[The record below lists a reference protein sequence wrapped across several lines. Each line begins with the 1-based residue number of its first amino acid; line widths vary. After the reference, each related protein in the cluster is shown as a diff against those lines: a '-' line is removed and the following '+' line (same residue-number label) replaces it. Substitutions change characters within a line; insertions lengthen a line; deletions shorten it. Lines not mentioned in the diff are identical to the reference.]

1 MRELSLSEKVILE
14 LLSKALNG
22 NLQTNIDNEII
33 ARADWDAI
41 GLISSHH
48 AVTPM
53 VFDGLSQ
60 FKGAIPK
67 DIYSKWY
74 SHVLKILSQNAVVQ
88 SAQQELI
95 DVLGGKYDYVILKGL
110 AAAAYYPKPEL
121 RGLGDV
127 DFLVA
132 KEKVTEIT
140 DLIVNNGYINYLD
153 NERHITF
160 KKPNKMLELH
170 REIPGVPYGEK
181 GKTVNKFVS
190 NIFEKSVQVTVL
202 GSSFKMPA
210 DMHHGTV
217 LLLHTAH
224 HLVSEG
230 LGLRHLCDW
239 ACFVNKTADNG
250 FWQAEFLPFLKEIG
264 MYNFACILTKTC
276 AEYLKITCPLWAE
289 AADEALCDKLM
300 EDILTGGNFGELDKT
315 RQGSGMMIS
324 EHAKGGTKNSKAYNL
339 FRALHTSMRTV
350 YPVLDKAPYL
360 YPFIFVWR
368 IIKYIFKMLKGER
381 PSLISAAKKADER
394 KELYD
399 KLKIFED

>member
-1 MRELSLSEKVILE
+1 MREFSLSEKIILE
-14 LLSKALNG
+14 LLSLSLNG
-22 NLQTNIDNEII
+22 NSHTNIDNEII
-33 ARADWDAI
+33 SRADWDTI

-48 AVTPM
+48 AITPM
-53 VFDGLSQ
+53 VFDQ
-60 FKGAIPK
+60 MANYKNVIPK
-67 DIYSKWY
+67 DIYVKWY
-74 SHVLKILSQNAVVQ
+74 GHILKVLSQNSVVQ
-88 SAQQELI
+88 GAQQELTA
-95 DVLGGKYDYVILKGL
+95 VLGEKYDYVILKGL

-127 DFLVA
+127 DFLVSH
-132 KEKVTEIT
+132 EKVAEIT
-140 DLIVNNGYINYLD
+140 DLIVKDGYENYLD

-160 KKPNKMLELH
+160 KKTGKMLELH

-190 NIFEKSVQVTVL
+190 DIFEKSVEISIL

-210 DMHHGTV
+210 DIHHGTV

-239 ACFVNKTADNG
+239 ACFVNKTADND
-250 FWQAEFLPFLKEIG
+250 FWETEFLPFLTEIG

-276 AEYLKITCPLWAE
+276 GKYLKTACPVWAE
-289 AADEALCDKLM
+289 APDESVVDELM
-300 EDILTGGNFGELDKT
+300 ADILTGGNFGEFDKS
-315 RQGSGMMIS
+315 RAGSGMMIS
-324 EHAKGGTKNSKAYNL
+324 EHGKGGTKNSKAYNL
-339 FRALHTSMRTV
+339 FRALHTSMHTV

-368 IIKYIFKMLKGER
+368 IIKYIFKMLKSER
-381 PSLISAAKKADER
+381 PSIIAAAEKANER

-399 KLKIFED
+399 KLEIFEN